1 MIGEPPPILAISGNI
16 LLLFIDY
23 PGFKIIKSL
32 NIALVRIPSFSIG
45 AGLGYVKSSSFNCCK
60 EILFVLY
67 NLEIRVVSERILV
80 SLGSV
85 LFPYCTD
92 TILLYFSAVS

>member
-23 PGFKIIKSL
+23 PGFKIVKSL

-80 SLGSV
+80 SLESV
-85 LFPYCTD
+85 LFPYCAD
-92 TILLYFSAVS
+92 TISLYF